1 MLSLV
6 LEMKAVHLIIVSFII
21 VTSITA
27 FETISPD
34 WGFYGHRKIN
44 RMAVFT
50 LPPDLIG
57 FYKKHLEF
65 VTEHAVDP
73 DKRRY
78 ATKHEAVRHYID
90 VDHWGEYPFDNVPRL
105 KHEAY
110 LQFADFLLIENGD
123 TTIYNWP
130 CQPDSLDESLL
141 YLPIS
146 CDSTYQF
153 YKELIDPI
161 YYEDDQ
167 FISHHGLSKF
177 LPDDSELNGSD
188 LQFVDHFSGYGILPF
203 HLKDYYSSL
212 VSAFAIKDVTRI
224 LRISAEI
231 GHYIGDAHV
240 PLHTTEN
247 YNGQFTDQIG
257 IHAFW
262 ESRLPELFADESYD
276 FFVGKA
282 EYIDN
287 VGPYFWDIVLKS
299 HSYLAAVL
307 DNEKELSVLYPQD
320 QQYCFEERLEKSV
333 RTQCTEYAGAYHTS
347 LDGMV
352 ELRMQDAVSSIGS
365 IWYSAWIDAGSPDLS
380 MLTGNQIMAVGRDSL
395 EQKFQ
400 NGKLFGRD
408 HTN

>member
-1 MLSLV
+1 
-6 LEMKAVHLIIVSFII
+6 MKPIHLILVGLA
-21 VTSITA
+21 VVLCLTA
-27 FETISPD
+27 FETISPN

-50 LPPDLIG
+50 LPPGLIG
-57 FYKKHLEF
+57 FYKTHIEF
-65 VTEHAVDP
+65 ITEHAVDP

-90 VDHWGEYPFDNVPRL
+90 VDHWGEYPFNNVPRV

-110 LQFADFLLIENGD
+110 LQFADFLLIEDGD
-123 TTIYNWP
+123 TSIYLWP
-130 CQPDSLDESLL
+130 CQPSQLDSNLL
-141 YLPIS
+141 YLPVS

-153 YKELIDPI
+153 FKELIDPI
-161 YYEDDQ
+161 YYEDEQ
-167 FISHHGLSKF
+167 IISQRELRRFI
-177 LPDDSELNGSD
+177 PADSDLRGSD
-188 LQFVDHFSGYGILPF
+188 LKFVDHFSGYGILPY
-203 HLKDYYSSL
+203 HLKDYYARL
-212 VSAFAIKDVTRI
+212 VYAFTEKDVKRI

-247 YNGQFTDQIG
+247 YNGQFTNQIG

-262 ESRLPELFADESYD
+262 ESRLPELFADDIYD
-276 FFVGKA
+276 FFVGRA
-282 EYIDN
+282 EYVDD
-287 VGPYFWDIVLKS
+287 VGPYFWDVVLKS

-307 DNEKELSVLYPQD
+307 DNEKELSILYPQD
-320 QQYCFEERLEKSV
+320 QQYCFEERLEQSV
-333 RTQCTEYAGAYHTS
+333 LTQCTEYAGAYHKS

-352 ELRMQDAVSSIGS
+352 EIRMQDAVLSIGS
-365 IWYSAWIDAGSPDLS
+365 IWYSAWIDAGSPDLPS
-380 MLTGNQIMAVGRDSL
+380 MQINQIAAESQDSL
-395 EQKFQ
+395 DLKFK

>member
-1 MLSLV
+1 
-6 LEMKAVHLIIVSFII
+6 MKVPHLIIAGLV
-21 VTSITA
+21 VTLSLTA
-27 FETISPD
+27 FKTISPD

-57 FYKKHLEF
+57 FYKSHIEYI
-65 VTEHAVDP
+65 TEHAVDP

-105 KHEAY
+105 KHDAY
-110 LQFADFLLIENGD
+110 LQFADFLLIEDGD
-123 TTIYNWP
+123 TTTYLWP
-130 CQPDSLDESLL
+130 CQPDSLDRKSR
-141 YLPIS
+141 YLPID
-146 CDSTYQF
+146 CDSSYQF
-153 YKELIDPI
+153 YRELIDPI
-161 YYEDDQ
+161 YYADEQ
-167 FISHHGLSKF
+167 VISQRSLRRF
-177 LPDDSELNGSD
+177 LVDESELKGKD
-188 LQFVDHFSGYGILPF
+188 LTFVDNFSGYGILPF
-203 HLKDYYSSL
+203 HLKDYYATL
-212 VSAFAIKDVTRI
+212 VGAFAKKDITKI
-224 LRISAEI
+224 LRISAEM

-247 YNGQFTDQIG
+247 YNGQFTDQLG

-262 ESRLPELFADESYD
+262 ESRLPELFADETYD
-276 FFVGKA
+276 FYVGRA
-282 EYIDN
+282 EYVDE
-287 VGPYFWDIVLKS
+287 VGPYFWDVVLES
-299 HSYLAAVL
+299 HTYLAAVL
-307 DNEKELSVLYPQD
+307 DNEKDLSILYPQD
-320 QQYCFEERLEKSV
+320 QQYCFETRLERSV
-333 RTQCTEYAGAYHTS
+333 RTQCTEYAGAYHKS

-352 ELRMQDAVSSIGS
+352 ELRMQDAVLSIGS

-380 MLTGNQIMAVGRDSL
+380 VLTHEQIIAESRDTL

>member
-1 MLSLV
+1 
-6 LEMKAVHLIIVSFII
+6 MKSRYLIIRSFFVMI
-21 VTSITA
+21 VLTA
-27 FETISPD
+27 SGFEVPE

-57 FYKKHLEF
+57 FYKSHIEYI
-65 VTEHAVDP
+65 TEHAVDP

-110 LQFADFLLIENGD
+110 LQFADFLTIVDED
-123 TTIYNWP
+123 TTLYKWP
-130 CQPDSLDESLL
+130 CQPEGLDSTLQ
-141 YLPIS
+141 YLPID
-146 CDSTYQF
+146 CDSSYQF
-153 YKELIDPI
+153 YRELIDPI
-161 YYEDDQ
+161 YYADDQ
-167 FISHHGLSKF
+167 VISRRDIARF
-177 LPDDSELNGSD
+177 LPIGSD
-188 LQFVDHFSGYGILPF
+188 LRGKDIYFVDHFSSYGILPY
-203 HLKDYYSSL
+203 HLKDYYARL
-212 VSAFAIKDVTRI
+212 VAAFAKKDLTKI
-224 LRISAEI
+224 LRVSAEI

-247 YNGQFTDQIG
+247 YNGQFTDQLG

-262 ESRLPELFADESYD
+262 ESRLPELFADETYD
-276 FFVGKA
+276 FFVGRA
-282 EYIDN
+282 EYIDD
-287 VGPYFWDIVLKS
+287 VGPYFWEVVLKS

-307 DNEKELSVLYPQD
+307 DNEKELSILYPQD
-320 QQYCFEERLEKSV
+320 QQYCFEDRLERSI
-333 RTQCTEYAGAYHTS
+333 RTQCTEYAGAYHES

-352 ELRMQDAVSSIGS
+352 EIRMQDAVHSIGS
-365 IWYSAWIDAGSPDLS
+365 TWYSAWIDAGSPDLS
-380 MLTGNQIMAVGRDSL
+380 ELANNQIIAESRDTL